1 MLRSET
7 EILTRPSSSSN
18 YGSISEDCDILT
30 NREDE
35 DDVRVSESSETPS
48 GQRSLC
54 RIEIVA
60 FLVELANGLHAV
72 IRTNLLIEK
81 VCRVDL
87 NLGNKICDDIGN
99 HQKEQNMVQERVNDI
114 NLYNIFLASVPWYV
128 ETHLL
133 FVCYPQLLQHYH
145 FITHRTLL

>member
-1 MLRSET
+1 MGRSET
-7 EILTRPSSSSN
+7 ETLTRPSSSSN
-18 YGSISEDCDILT
+18 YGSIWDDCDILVGGA

-35 DDVRVSESSETPS
+35 DDVRVSESSETPR

-60 FLVELANGLHAV
+60 FLVELANGLHGV

-87 NLGNKICDDIGN
+87 NLGNTICDDIGN

-114 NLYNIFLASVPWYV
+114 NLYNIFLASVPW
-128 ETHLL
+128 
-133 FVCYPQLLQHYH
+133 
-145 FITHRTLL
+145 